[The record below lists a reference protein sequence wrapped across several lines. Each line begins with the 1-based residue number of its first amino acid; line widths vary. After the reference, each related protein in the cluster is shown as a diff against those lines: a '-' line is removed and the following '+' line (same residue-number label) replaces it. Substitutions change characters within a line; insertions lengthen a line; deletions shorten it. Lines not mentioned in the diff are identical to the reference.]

1 MNYNKLFCIF
11 PWAFFAALIINGFI
25 CGFKQILIE
34 LRGEY
39 NTNTDGLY
47 IILLLPLWII
57 ISFIFY
63 YIFI

>member
-1 MNYNKLFCIF
+1 MKLIGVIF
-11 PWAFFAALIINGFI
+11 IALIITIFADMLI

-34 LRGEY
+34 LRGGY

-47 IILLLPLWII
+47 IILFLPLWII